1 MSVLLI
7 DNCEETIAILKYVLK
22 DEAIAPIKTEHRCP
36 RMEMKRTFKQSLLPL
51 SMKITDL
58 TSSFFR
64 FSPLRPIERTD
75 DFLWGILRVS
85 IIIAIAE
92 TLSAQMDDLAT
103 MRVSAMSNVMR
114 ANSILLHNK
123 LEPLRG
129 FKT

>member
-22 DEAIAPIKTEHRCP
+22 DEAIAPIKIEHRCP

-64 FSPLRPIERTD
+64 FSPLRSIERTD

-114 ANSILLHNK
+114 ANSILLHNE